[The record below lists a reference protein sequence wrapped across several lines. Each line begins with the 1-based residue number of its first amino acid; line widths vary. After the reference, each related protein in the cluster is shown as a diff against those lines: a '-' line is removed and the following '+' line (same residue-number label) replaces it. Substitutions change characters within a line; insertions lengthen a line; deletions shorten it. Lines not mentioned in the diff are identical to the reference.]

1 MKENMK
7 KITTILFDLDG
18 TLIRMDQDRFIELY
32 FKSILGKLASL
43 GYDAALMYKALEESV
58 RATMRN
64 DGSMLNEERF
74 WSTFSEYAPGVR
86 DAVKDVL
93 DEYYANEF
101 MGVIN
106 ESCDG
111 FARAKEIVE
120 LAKSCGKRVILATNP
135 LFPMVATV
143 NRMALSGLNPDD
155 FDYVSA
161 YENSSACKPN
171 PTYFHEL
178 LGKLGISADE
188 CVMIGNDTR
197 DDLSVS
203 ALGIPVFFLTECLIN
218 NTGMDISL
226 HPHGGFDD
234 LKAYIES
241 L

>member
-74 WSTFSEYAPGVR
+74 WSTFSEYAPSVR

-101 MGVIN
+101 MSVIN
-106 ESCDG
+106 ESCEG

-143 NRMALSGLNPDD
+143 NRMALSGLAPHD

-218 NTGMDISL
+218 NTGMDLSL
-226 HPHGGFDD
+226 YPHGGFDD